1 MTQITAAAPTP
12 ATAPDTS
19 VALPGQVPRQQPA
32 TGLRPPGG
40 RGGPLRSGNPRGNP
54 NLAPRCGAKAR
65 TTGLACRAPAMA
77 NGRCR
82 MHGGKCTRPRTPEGL
97 ASLAAARTKTG
108 DHGAAS
114 RATYRYRR
122 AVVIR
127 TRLLTAAYALGAYL
141 PPDIAALMA

>member
-40 RGGPLRSGNPRGNP
+40 RDGPLRSGNPRGNP

-65 TTGLACRAPAMA
+65 TTGLACRAPAMT

-82 MHGGKCTRPRTPEGL
+82 MHGGKSSGPRTPEGF
-97 ASLAAARTKTG
+97 SKLAAARTTHGMYCAARGRSTATTG
-108 DHGAAS
+108 
-114 RATYRYRR
+114 R
-122 AVVIR
+122 
-127 TRLLTAAYALGAYL
+127 
-141 PPDIAALMA
+141 